1 MMYKY
6 PHGRR
11 SVASTGSLLGKLTQP
26 IQVSK
31 ALSHSFQHR
40 LDRKI
45 PERSR
50 WTHSSS
56 CFQVVQTKR
65 KTIHLGKN
73 GVEIKCVSTR
83 RLDLVAEAGGE
94 GRGFTPLTDFFF
106 LLFDTQ
112 PRFKDGRRTTWSSIY
127 PKGFFSFC
135 SRMNRIIGCL
145 AVDLG

>member
-56 CFQVVQTKR
+56 CFQVVQTKK

-106 LLFDTQ
+106 FYFSIPNPVLKMAAG
-112 PRFKDGRRTTWSSIY
+112 PRGRRYTQR
-127 PKGFFSFC
+127 GFFHFVLEWIELS
-135 SRMNRIIGCL
+135 
-145 AVDLG
+145 AV